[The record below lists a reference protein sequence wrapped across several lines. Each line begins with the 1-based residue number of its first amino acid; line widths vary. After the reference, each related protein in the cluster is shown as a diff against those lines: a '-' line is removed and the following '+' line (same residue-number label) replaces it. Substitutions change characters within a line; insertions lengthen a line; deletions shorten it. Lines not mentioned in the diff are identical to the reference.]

1 MSSDIIIKK
10 RCFRI
15 EQSDLEKIKN
25 EVMRLNGIESVTT
38 EANKLIIS
46 YDLRQNNY
54 QNLKNYLMKMTT
66 LKTESILNK
75 LQSSFICFRERNEIN
90 HANNPTG
97 WGYYVQNL
105 YLSLHKD
112 NRY

>member
-15 EQSDLEKIKN
+15 EQSDLEKIKS
-25 EVMRLNGIESVTT
+25 EIIQLNGIESVST
-38 EANKLIIS
+38 EENKLTIS

-66 LKTESILNK
+66 LKTESFLGK
-75 LQSSFICFRERNEIN
+75 LQSSFICFRELNEIN

-97 WGYYVQNL
+97 WGYHVQNI
-105 YLSLHKD
+105 YLGLHKN